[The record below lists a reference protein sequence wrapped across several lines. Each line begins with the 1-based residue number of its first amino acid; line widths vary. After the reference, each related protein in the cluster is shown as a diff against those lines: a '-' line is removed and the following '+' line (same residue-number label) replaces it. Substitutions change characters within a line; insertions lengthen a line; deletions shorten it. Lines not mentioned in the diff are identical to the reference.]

1 MRAIDLTYRKII
13 KDILSK
19 YQVKNHLLL
28 PIYDEKKDN
37 IDLKLQDINKLQEE
51 IIREHEEI
59 EQKLR
64 AIREKKFMKW
74 KIINQQFKEK

>member
-37 IDLKLQDINKLQEE
+37 IDLKL
-51 IIREHEEI
+51 
-59 EQKLR
+59 
-64 AIREKKFMKW
+64 
-74 KIINQQFKEK
+74 